1 MWRVGDRETE
11 GREEVSGIYL
21 PSLGHGES
29 SKVFEHG
36 SGLMRAAL

>member
-1 MWRVGDRETE
+1 MWGIGDRETE
-11 GREEVSGIYL
+11 GREEVSGI
-21 PSLGHGES
+21 LGHGES